1 MLKITKGN
9 SEKESPDKA
18 IYFDSDESFYDFCL
32 NTEVVHHNEE
42 GSHPCFS
49 LDFTEAYK
57 EAVKDEHTYFYIA
70 KRNSTIVRR
79 GCVNY
84 RTITKR
90 VERVIE
96 WGELYNCDILEVPEG
111 VTELR
116 LDKIDIPTL
125 HELHLPSTLTSVN
138 SDIIEMMEEEEYV
151 DWMWGIYVAPG
162 TMDHFKQ
169 LLPPS
174 VHHLIKENIK
184 LSDALRNSPM
194 FQLSLSSKELFHS
207 NLLAWLAEDPDTRDL
222 FVEVLKLF
230 GLEDLRAIDLA
241 DGIRKDKYMVL
252 REYNNFDFCIC
263 EKLKNWKEDSEEEYV
278 PGRVVLVLEN
288 KFKSIPYEAQLKG
301 YEEKVEDLNE
311 EGMKNKKKSW
321 YWKEN
326 NVMPQKWSDKF
337 YKGEPIDKVGCH
349 FVLLTLNKEV
359 CGLNVGQNCKFGN
372 WHVVSYKEYAQKL
385 LADETIKNFKH
396 EIILKHDIIRDYAG
410 YVDKFCDCIYSKLN
424 NLKPDVLLKKK
435 WKEVLCPDPD
445 LRAIRMDDIWQ
456 KLVANIILKQL
467 RIAGEGKVVTKDEYY
482 KLGLKVEDFLGGS
495 GTGEV
500 VVATGFSRGSGI
512 IDMKIHIGDE
522 CLFGVQIQNG
532 LYKRFL
538 EASKKQVETD
548 EKTRILFYEKK
559 LEKFKN
565 LNLFRYK
572 TSQWIDAV
580 NNVLT
585 GDVSPKA
592 KKNGTFKKGNA
603 GLEGFGGY
611 GKTFLAQW
619 KYIDKDATVEDVI
632 NHIIEDCLN
641 VKKNVKIISPLL

>member
-42 GSHPCFS
+42 GYS

-138 SDIIEMMEEEEYV
+138 PDIIEMMEEEEYV

-162 TMDHFKQ
+162 TMAHFKQ

-207 NLLAWLAEDPDTRDL
+207 NLLAWLAEDPGTRDL

-230 GLEDLRAIDLA
+230 RLEEERAKELA
-241 DGIRKDKYMVL
+241 DGIRGNEYMVL
-252 REYNNFDFCIC
+252 REYKNFDFCIC

-288 KFKSIPYEAQLKG
+288 KFKSIPYEVQLKG
-301 YEEKVEDLNE
+301 YEDAVHNTLNPD
-311 EGMKNKKKSW
+311 GKK
-321 YWKEN
+321 N
-326 NVMPQKWSDKF
+326 NVKSRYFNVHKDEVQKKWCKKYEQLYNIED
-337 YKGEPIDKVGCH
+337 VNCH
-349 FVLLTLNKEV
+349 FVLLTLSKEV
-359 CGLNVGQNCKFGN
+359 CGLDVEKDCKFGN
-372 WHVVSYKEYAQKL
+372 WHVVSYQEYAKKL
-385 LADETIKNFKH
+385 LADKTKLF
-396 EIILKHDIIRDYAG
+396 KHDIIRDYAG
-410 YVDKFCDCIYSKLN
+410 YVDKFCEYVAK
-424 NLKPDVLLKKK
+424 NLEVKTDKPWNK
-435 WKEVLCPDPD
+435 VLCPNKE
-445 LRAIRMDDIWQ
+445 LLSIRMDDIWQ
-456 KLVANIILKQL
+456 KLIANLILSELRQRGITQLVAKDS
-467 RIAGEGKVVTKDEYY
+467 EYVVGIKA
-482 KLGLKVEDFLGGS
+482 EDFLKNCDKGNVLVGA
-495 GTGEV
+495 GY
-500 VVATGFSRGSGI
+500 SRGTALI
-512 IDMKIHIGDE
+512 EIKIHLGSDKNGPWSY
-522 CLFGVQIQNG
+522 GVQIQDG

-538 EASKKQVETD
+538 ESYNDIVVKGSDTDRVNIYKGKLTELAS
-548 EKTRILFYEKK
+548 
-559 LEKFKN
+559 
-565 LNLFRYK
+565 LNLFRY
-572 TSQWIDAV
+572 D
-580 NNVLT
+580 
-585 GDVSPKA
+585 
-592 KKNGTFKKGNA
+592 KGNWFYGGKPCKDEDICPGVDKIGKA
-603 GLEGFGGY
+603 GMKGFGGY
-611 GKTFLAQW
+611 GTTFLAQW
-619 KYIDKDATVEDVI
+619 KKINDTATVDDVLQQ
-632 NHIIEDCLN
+632 IIEDC
-641 VKKNVKIISPLL
+641 KKVM

>member
-9 SEKESPDKA
+9 TEKETPNKA

-125 HELHLPSTLTSVN
+125 HEFHLPSTLTSVN
-138 SDIIEMMEEEEYV
+138 PDIIEMMEREKYV
-151 DWMWGIYVAPG
+151 DCMWGIYVAPG
-162 TMDHFKQ
+162 TMAHFKQ

-230 GLEDLRAIDLA
+230 RLEERAEELA
-241 DGIRKDKYMVL
+241 DGIRNGTYMVL
-252 REYNNFDFCIC
+252 REYKNFDFCIC
-263 EKLKNWKEDSEEEYV
+263 EKLRNWKEDSEEEYV
-278 PGRVVLVLEN
+278 PGQVVLVLEN
-288 KFKSIPYEAQLKG
+288 KFKSIPYESQLKG
-301 YEEKVEDLNE
+301 YTNVINKLKEEAYN
-311 EGMKNKKKSW
+311 NKAKSL
-321 YWKEN
+321 YYEN
-326 NVMPQKWSDKF
+326 NGEMPKKWSKKLGSQYQIQDVK
-337 YKGEPIDKVGCH
+337 CH
-349 FVLLTLNKEV
+349 FVLLTLNKDV
-359 CGLNVGQNCKFGN
+359 CGLDIKNGKFDI
-372 WHVVSYKEYAQKL
+372 WHVVSYQEYAKIL
-385 LADETIKNFKH
+385 LADKTKH
-396 EIILKHDIIRDYAG
+396 FKHDIIRDYAG
-410 YVDKFCDCIYSKLN
+410 YVDKFCEYVAK
-424 NLKPDVLLKKK
+424 NLEVKTDKPWNK
-435 WKEVLCPDPD
+435 VLCPNKE
-445 LRAIRMDDIWQ
+445 LLSIRMDDIWQ
-456 KLVANIILKQL
+456 KLIANLILSELRQRGKTEKLVANDSKY
-467 RIAGEGKVVTKDEYY
+467 VVGIKA
-482 KLGLKVEDFLGGS
+482 EDFLENYQKGDVLVGA
-495 GTGEV
+495 GY
-500 VVATGFSRGSGI
+500 SRGTALI
-512 IDMKIHIGDE
+512 EIKIHLGSDE
-522 CLFGVQIQNG
+522 NGPWSYGVQIQNG

-538 EASKKQVETD
+538 ESYNDIVVKGSATDRKKIYKGKLTELAS
-548 EKTRILFYEKK
+548 
-559 LEKFKN
+559 
-565 LNLFRYK
+565 LNLFRY
-572 TSQWIDAV
+572 DNV
-580 NNVLT
+580 NWFYGGKLCK
-585 GDVSPKA
+585 DVDICPGA
-592 KKNGTFKKGNA
+592 KKPGKA
-603 GLEGFGGY
+603 GMEGFGGY
-611 GKTFLAQW
+611 GTTFLAQW
-619 KYIDKDATVEDVI
+619 KKIEETATVEEVLQQ
-632 NHIIEDCLN
+632 IIDDCKK
-641 VKKNVKIISPLL
+641 VKKHPNL

>member
-9 SEKESPDKA
+9 TEKESPDKA

-32 NTEVVHHNEE
+32 NTEVVLHNEE

-70 KRNSTIVRR
+70 KRNSTIVHR
-79 GCVNY
+79 GCVTY

-96 WGELYNCDILEVPEG
+96 WGELYGCNILEVPEG

-138 SDIIEMMEEEEYV
+138 PDIIEMMEEEEYV

-162 TMDHFKQ
+162 TMAHFKQ

-207 NLLAWLAEDPDTRDL
+207 NLLAWLAEDPDTMNL

-230 GLEDLRAIDLA
+230 RLKEERAKELA
-241 DGIRKDKYMVL
+241 DGIRNGTYMVL
-252 REYNNFDFCIC
+252 REYKNFDFCIC

-288 KFKSIPYEAQLKG
+288 KFKSIPYEVQLKG
-301 YEEKVEDLNE
+301 YEDAVHNMLNPDGKKNNAKSRYFNVHKDEVQKKWCKKYEQLYNIEDV
-311 EGMKNKKKSW
+311 K
-321 YWKEN
+321 
-326 NVMPQKWSDKF
+326 
-337 YKGEPIDKVGCH
+337 CH
-349 FVLLTLNKEV
+349 FVLLTLSKDV
-359 CGLNVGQNCKFGN
+359 CGLDLKNDEFGN

-385 LADETIKNFKH
+385 LADKTRN
-396 EIILKHDIIRDYAG
+396 LKHDIIIDYAG
-410 YVDKFCDCIYSKLN
+410 YVDRFCDYIYSKLK
-424 NLKPDVLLKKK
+424 NLSPNVLLKKK
-435 WKEVLCPDPD
+435 WKEVLCPDPE

-467 RIAGEGKVVTKDEYY
+467 RIAGVGKVVTEDDKY
-482 KLGLKVEDFLGGS
+482 KLGLKAEDFLGGS

-512 IDMKIHIGDE
+512 IDMKIHIGDG

-538 EASKKQVETD
+538 EASKGKVETD
-548 EKTRILFYEKK
+548 ENSRITFYEDK
-559 LEKFKN
+559 LEKFKD
-565 LNLFRYK
+565 LNLFRYNNN
-572 TSQWIDAV
+572 TLQWNSNWEDAV
-580 NNVLT
+580 DNVLT
-585 GDVSPKA
+585 VNVSPK
-592 KKNGTFKKGNA
+592 GGNTGKA
-603 GLEGFGGY
+603 GLQGFGGY
-611 GKTFLAQW
+611 GTTFLAQW
-619 KYIDKDATVEDVI
+619 KAIDKGATVENVI
-632 NHIIEDCLN
+632 NHIIADCSN
-641 VKKNVKIISPLL
+641 VKNVK

>member
-9 SEKESPDKA
+9 TEKESPDKA

-32 NTEVVHHNEE
+32 NTEIVHHNEE
-42 GSHPCFS
+42 GSRPCFS

-57 EAVKDEHTYFYIA
+57 EALKDEHTYFYIA
-70 KRNSTIVRR
+70 KRNSTIVHR
-79 GCVNY
+79 GCVTY

-96 WGELYNCDILEVPEG
+96 WGELYGCNILEVPEG

-138 SDIIEMMEEEEYV
+138 PDIIEMMEEYV

-162 TMDHFKQ
+162 TMAHFKQ

-230 GLEDLRAIDLA
+230 RLEERAKELA
-241 DGIRKDKYMVL
+241 DGIRNGTYMVL
-252 REYNNFDFCIC
+252 REYKNFDFCIC
-263 EKLKNWKEDSEEEYV
+263 EKLRNWKEDSEEEYV
-278 PGRVVLVLEN
+278 PGQVVLLLEN
-288 KFKSIPYEAQLKG
+288 KFKSIPYKAQLEE
-301 YEEKVEDLNE
+301 YEKAVCKLNP
-311 EGMKNKKKSW
+311 EGKKNKVKSEI
-321 YWKEN
+321 YQKTGKFINAN
-326 NVMPQKWSDKF
+326 NKALKNVQDSPLD
-337 YKGEPIDKVGCH
+337 CH
-349 FVLLTLNKEV
+349 FVLLSLSKDV
-359 CGLNVGQNCKFGN
+359 CGLGVGENGMFGK
-372 WHVVSYKEYAQKL
+372 WHVVSYQEYAKIL
-385 LADETIKNFKH
+385 LADKTKPF
-396 EIILKHDIIRDYAG
+396 KHDIIRDYAG
-410 YVDKFCDCIYSKLN
+410 YVDKFCDYIYSKLS
-424 NLKPDVLLKKK
+424 NLTPSVLLKKK

-467 RIAGEGKVVTKDEYY
+467 RIAGVGKVVTEDDKY
-482 KLGLKVEDFLGGS
+482 KLGLKAKDFLDGS
-495 GTGEV
+495 GKGEV

-512 IDMKIHIGDE
+512 IDMKIHIGGG

-538 EASKKQVETD
+538 EASKDEVETD
-548 EKTRILFYEKK
+548 ENTRITFYEKR
-559 LEKFKN
+559 LEKFKD
-565 LNLFRYK
+565 LNLFRYD
-572 TSQWIDAV
+572 TLQWNPNWEDAV
-580 NNVLT
+580 DNVLT
-585 GDVSPKA
+585 GDICPGAGKTGKA
-592 KKNGTFKKGNA
+592 GM
-603 GLEGFGGY
+603 EGFGGY

-641 VKKNVKIISPLL
+641 VKENVK

>member
-9 SEKESPDKA
+9 TEKESPDKV

-57 EAVKDEHTYFYIA
+57 EALKDEHTYFYIA

-79 GCVNY
+79 GCVDY

-96 WGELYNCDILEVPEG
+96 WGDLYGFNILEVPEG

-125 HELHLPSTLTSVN
+125 HEFHLPSTLTSVN
-138 SDIIEMMEEEEYV
+138 PDIIEMMEEEEYV
-151 DWMWGIYVAPG
+151 GWMWGIYVAPG

-169 LLPPS
+169 LLPSS

-194 FQLSLSSKELFHS
+194 FHLSLSSKELFHS

-230 GLEDLRAIDLA
+230 GLEDLQAKKLA
-241 DGIRKDKYMVL
+241 DGIRGNEYMVL
-252 REYNNFDFCIC
+252 REYKNFDFCIC

-278 PGRVVLVLEN
+278 PGQVVLVLEN

-301 YEEKVEDLNE
+301 YEKKVDGLNE

-326 NVMPQKWSDKF
+326 NEMPQKWSDEF
-337 YKGEPIDKVGCH
+337 YKGETIDKVGCH

-359 CGLNVGQNCKFGN
+359 CGLQLTDNGGKKCCGK
-372 WHVVSYKEYAQKL
+372 WPVVSYKEYAQKL
-385 LADETIKNFKH
+385 SEHAENKQDFKH
-396 EIILKHDIIRDYAG
+396 QIIKDYAD
-410 YVDKFCDCIYSKLN
+410 YIIKFCKCIDTKLQD
-424 NLKPDVLLKKK
+424 LKLKKNWKDVLCSDKG
-435 WKEVLCPDPD
+435 
-445 LRAIRMDDIWQ
+445 LRSIRMDDIWQ
-456 KLVANIILKQL
+456 KLVANIVLKRL
-467 RIAGEGKVVTKDEYY
+467 RAKGVNKGLVKNDSEYVV
-482 KLGLKVEDFLGGS
+482 GLKAEDFLKKGK
-495 GTGEV
+495 TGQV
-500 VVATGFSRGSGI
+500 LVGAGFSRGTALI
-512 IDMKIHIGDE
+512 EIKIHKGDYF
-522 CLFGVQIQNG
+522 FGVQIQNG

-538 EASKKQVETD
+538 EAPKGKVETD
-548 EKTRILFYEKK
+548 KNSRITFYKEK
-559 LEKFKN
+559 LEKFKA
-565 LNLFRYK
+565 LKLFRYN
-572 TSQWIDAV
+572 TPQWNSEWEDAV
-580 NNVLT
+580 DKVLT
-585 GDVSPKA
+585 GNVSPKD
-592 KKNGTFKKGNA
+592 GNTGKA
-603 GLEGFGGY
+603 GLQGFGGY
-611 GKTFLAQW
+611 GTTFLAQW
-619 KYIDKDATVEDVI
+619 KEIDKDATVEKVI
-632 NHIIEDCLN
+632 EHIIADCSN
-641 VKKNVKIISPLL
+641 VKNVK

>member
-1 MLKITKGN
+1 MLRITKGN
-9 SEKESPDKA
+9 TEKESPDKA

-32 NTEVVHHNEE
+32 NTEVVHHKEE

-138 SDIIEMMEEEEYV
+138 PDIIEMMEEEEYV

-162 TMDHFKQ
+162 TMAHFKQ

-230 GLEDLRAIDLA
+230 RLEEERAKELA
-241 DGIRKDKYMVL
+241 DGIRNGTYMVL
-252 REYNNFDFCIC
+252 REYKNFDFCIC
-263 EKLKNWKEDSEEEYV
+263 EKLRNWKEKADEEEFV
-278 PGRVVLVLEN
+278 PGQVVLVLEN
-288 KFKSIPYEAQLKG
+288 KFKSIPYESQLKG
-301 YEEKVEDLNE
+301 YTIVINKLNKE
-311 EGMKNKKKSW
+311 AYYNKAKSL
-321 YWKEN
+321 YYEN
-326 NVMPQKWSDKF
+326 NGEIPKKWSKKLGSQYQIQD
-337 YKGEPIDKVGCH
+337 VTCH
-349 FVLLTLNKEV
+349 FVLLTLNKDV
-359 CGLNVGQNCKFGN
+359 CGLDIKNGKFGK
-372 WHVVSYKEYAQKL
+372 WHVVSYQEYAKIL
-385 LADETIKNFKH
+385 LADKTKH
-396 EIILKHDIIRDYAG
+396 FKHDIIRDYAS
-410 YVDKFCDCIYSKLN
+410 YVDKFCDYIYSKLS
-424 NLKPDVLLKKK
+424 NLPPSVLLKKK
-435 WKEVLCPDPD
+435 WKEVLCSDPD

-456 KLVANIILKQL
+456 KLVANLILTEL
-467 RIAGEGKVVTKDEYY
+467 RNKANSIDNSKIATIAAGY
-482 KLGLKVEDFLGGS
+482 
-495 GTGEV
+495 
-500 VVATGFSRGSGI
+500 SRGTALI
-512 IDMKIHIGDE
+512 EIKIHLGSDKNGP
-522 CLFGVQIQNG
+522 CSYGVQIQDG

-538 EASKKQVETD
+538 ESYNDIVVKGSDKDREIYYKGKLTELAS
-548 EKTRILFYEKK
+548 
-559 LEKFKN
+559 
-565 LNLFRYK
+565 LNLFRY
-572 TSQWIDAV
+572 D
-580 NNVLT
+580 
-585 GDVSPKA
+585 
-592 KKNGTFKKGNA
+592 KGNWFYGGKPCKDEDICPGADKIGKA
-603 GLEGFGGY
+603 GMKGFGGY
-611 GKTFLAQW
+611 GTTFLAQW
-619 KYIDKDATVEDVI
+619 KKINDTATVDDVLLQ
-632 NHIIEDCLN
+632 IIEDC
-641 VKKNVKIISPLL
+641 KKLCNKSPHL

>member
-9 SEKESPDKA
+9 TEKESPDKA

-32 NTEVVHHNEE
+32 NTEVVHHTEE

-79 GCVNY
+79 GGVNY

-96 WGELYNCDILEVPEG
+96 WGELYNCNILEVPEG

-138 SDIIEMMEEEEYV
+138 PDIIEMMEEEEYV

-162 TMDHFKQ
+162 TMAHFKQ
-169 LLPPS
+169 LLPSS

-230 GLEDLRAIDLA
+230 GLEHSQAEKLA
-241 DGIRKDKYMVL
+241 DGIRGNEYMVL
-252 REYNNFDFCIC
+252 REYKNFDFCIC

-288 KFKSIPYEAQLKG
+288 KFKSIPYEVQLKG
-301 YEEKVEDLNE
+301 YEDAVHNTLNPDGKKNNAKSRYFNVHKDEVQKKWCKKYEQLYNIEDVN
-311 EGMKNKKKSW
+311 
-321 YWKEN
+321 
-326 NVMPQKWSDKF
+326 
-337 YKGEPIDKVGCH
+337 CH
-349 FVLLTLNKEV
+349 FVLLTLSKDV
-359 CGLNVGQNCKFGN
+359 CGLDVGEDGMFGK
-372 WHVVSYKEYAQKL
+372 WHVVSYQEYAKKL
-385 LADETIKNFKH
+385 LADKTRN
-396 EIILKHDIIRDYAG
+396 LKHDIIIDYAG
-410 YVDKFCDCIYSKLN
+410 YVDKFCDYIYSKLK
-424 NLKPDVLLKKK
+424 NLSPNVLLKKK
-435 WKEVLCPDPD
+435 WKEVLCPDPE

-467 RIAGEGKVVTKDEYY
+467 RIAGVGKVVTEDADY
-482 KLGLKVEDFLGGS
+482 KLDLKAEDFLGDS

-512 IDMKIHIGDE
+512 IDMKVYIGE
-522 CLFGVQIQNG
+522 NCLFGVQIQNG

-538 EASKKQVETD
+538 EASKDKVEKD
-548 EKTRILFYEKK
+548 EKKRILFYEKK
-559 LEKFKN
+559 LEKFKD

-572 TSQWIDAV
+572 TLQWNSEWIDAV
-580 NNVLT
+580 VGVLT

-592 KKNGTFKKGNA
+592 KKKGNA

-611 GKTFLAQW
+611 GTSFLAQW
-619 KYIDKDATVEDVI
+619 RAIDENATVGKVI
-632 NHIIEDCLN
+632 NQIVADCL
-641 VKKNVKIISPLL
+641 KAKNVK

>member
-151 DWMWGIYVAPG
+151 DWMCGIYVAPG

-207 NLLAWLAEDPDTRDL
+207 NLLAWLAEDPDTREL

-230 GLEDLRAIDLA
+230 RLEEERAKELA
-241 DGIRKDKYMVL
+241 DGIRNDTYMVL
-252 REYNNFDFCIC
+252 REYKNFDFCIC
-263 EKLKNWKEDSEEEYV
+263 EKLRNWKEKADEEEFV
-278 PGRVVLVLEN
+278 PGKVVLLLEN
-288 KFKSIPYEAQLKG
+288 KFKSIPYKAQLEE
-301 YEEKVEDLNE
+301 YEKAVCKLNP
-311 EGMKNKKKSW
+311 EGKKNKVKSEI
-321 YWKEN
+321 YQKTGKFINAN
-326 NVMPQKWSDKF
+326 NKALKNVQDSTLD
-337 YKGEPIDKVGCH
+337 CH
-349 FVLLTLNKEV
+349 FVLLTLSKDV
-359 CGLNVGQNCKFGN
+359 CGLGVGENGMK
-372 WHVVSYKEYAQKL
+372 WHVVSYQEYAKIL
-385 LADETIKNFKH
+385 LADKTKH
-396 EIILKHDIIRDYAG
+396 FKHDIIRDYAG
-410 YVDKFCDCIYSKLN
+410 YVDKFCEYVAK
-424 NLKPDVLLKKK
+424 NLEVKTDKPWNK
-435 WKEVLCPDPD
+435 VLCPNKE
-445 LRAIRMDDIWQ
+445 LLSIRMDDIWQ
-456 KLVANIILKQL
+456 KLIANLILSELRQRGKIKQL
-467 RIAGEGKVVTKDEYY
+467 VEEDSEYVVGIKA
-482 KLGLKVEDFLGGS
+482 EDFLKNYQKGDVLVGA
-495 GTGEV
+495 GY
-500 VVATGFSRGSGI
+500 SRGTALI
-512 IDMKIHIGDE
+512 EIKIHLGSDE
-522 CLFGVQIQNG
+522 NDPWSYGVQIQNG

-538 EASKKQVETD
+538 ESYNDRVVKGSDTDRVDYYKGKLTELAS
-548 EKTRILFYEKK
+548 
-559 LEKFKN
+559 
-565 LNLFRYK
+565 LNLFRY
-572 TSQWIDAV
+572 D
-580 NNVLT
+580 
-585 GDVSPKA
+585 
-592 KKNGTFKKGNA
+592 KGNWSDGGKLCGDICPGAAKIGKA
-603 GLEGFGGY
+603 GMEGFGGY
-611 GKTFLAQW
+611 GTTFLAQW
-619 KYIDKDATVEDVI
+619 KKINDTATVDDVLLQ
-632 NHIIEDCLN
+632 IIEDC
-641 VKKNVKIISPLL
+641 KKVM

>member
-9 SEKESPDKA
+9 TEKETPNKA

-125 HELHLPSTLTSVN
+125 HEFHLPSTLTSVN
-138 SDIIEMMEEEEYV
+138 PDIIEMMEREEYV
-151 DWMWGIYVAPG
+151 DCMWGIYVAPG
-162 TMDHFKQ
+162 TMAHFKQ

-230 GLEDLRAIDLA
+230 RLKEKRAKELA
-241 DGIRKDKYMVL
+241 DGIRNGTYMVL
-252 REYNNFDFCIC
+252 REYKNFDFCIC
-263 EKLKNWKEDSEEEYV
+263 EKLRNWKEDSEEEYV
-278 PGRVVLVLEN
+278 PGQVVLVLEN
-288 KFKSIPYEAQLKG
+288 KFKSIPYKAQLEG
-301 YEEKVEDLNE
+301 YEETVRSLNH
-311 EGMKNKKKSW
+311 EGMNNKVKSEIYQKTGKFINANNKALKNVQDSTL
-321 YWKEN
+321 
-326 NVMPQKWSDKF
+326 D
-337 YKGEPIDKVGCH
+337 CH
-349 FVLLTLNKEV
+349 FVLLTLSKDV
-359 CGLNVGQNCKFGN
+359 CGLGVGGNGMFGK
-372 WHVVSYKEYAQKL
+372 WHVVSYQEYTKIL
-385 LADETIKNFKH
+385 LADKTKH
-396 EIILKHDIIRDYAG
+396 FKHDIIRDYAG
-410 YVDKFCDCIYSKLN
+410 YVDKFCEYVAK
-424 NLKPDVLLKKK
+424 NLEVKTDKPWNK
-435 WKEVLCPDPD
+435 VLCPNKE
-445 LRAIRMDDIWQ
+445 LLSIRMDDIWQ
-456 KLVANIILKQL
+456 KLIANLILSELRQKGRTEQL
-467 RIAGEGKVVTKDEYY
+467 VEEDSEYVVGIKA
-482 KLGLKVEDFLGGS
+482 EDFLENYQKGDVLVGA
-495 GTGEV
+495 GY
-500 VVATGFSRGSGI
+500 SRGTALI
-512 IDMKIHIGDE
+512 EIKIHLGSDKNDPWSY
-522 CLFGVQIQNG
+522 GVQIQNG

-538 EASKKQVETD
+538 ESYNDIVVKGSDTDRVDYYKGKLTELAS
-548 EKTRILFYEKK
+548 
-559 LEKFKN
+559 
-565 LNLFRYK
+565 LNLFRYDK
-572 TSQWIDAV
+572 GNWFDGGK
-580 NNVLT
+580 LC
-585 GDVSPKA
+585 GDICPGAA
-592 KKNGTFKKGNA
+592 KKGKA
-603 GLEGFGGY
+603 GMEGFGGY
-611 GKTFLAQW
+611 GTTFLAQW
-619 KYIDKDATVEDVI
+619 KKIEETATVDDVLLQ
-632 NHIIEDCLN
+632 IIEDC
-641 VKKNVKIISPLL
+641 KKVM

>member
-1 MLKITKGN
+1 MIFN
-9 SEKESPDKA
+9 
-18 IYFDSDESFYDFCL
+18 
-32 NTEVVHHNEE
+32 
-42 GSHPCFS
+42 
-49 LDFTEAYK
+49 
-57 EAVKDEHTYFYIA
+57 
-70 KRNSTIVRR
+70 
-79 GCVNY
+79 
-84 RTITKR
+84 
-90 VERVIE
+90 
-96 WGELYNCDILEVPEG
+96 
-111 VTELR
+111 
-116 LDKIDIPTL
+116 
-125 HELHLPSTLTSVN
+125 
-138 SDIIEMMEEEEYV
+138 
-151 DWMWGIYVAPG
+151 
-162 TMDHFKQ
+162 
-169 LLPPS
+169 
-174 VHHLIKENIK
+174 NIK

-207 NLLAWLAEDPDTRDL
+207 NLLAWLAEDPDTMNL

-230 GLEDLRAIDLA
+230 RLKEERAIELA
-241 DGIRKDKYMVL
+241 DGIRNGTYIVL
-252 REYNNFDFCIC
+252 REYKNFDFCIC
-263 EKLKNWKEDSEEEYV
+263 EKLRNWKEDSEEEYV

-288 KFKSIPYEAQLKG
+288 KFKSIPYEAQLTG
-301 YEEKVEDLNE
+301 YETTVHDTLNP
-311 EGMKNKKKSW
+311 EGMKNNAKSQYYEKNKDEVQKKLRKKYEQLYDLYSI
-321 YWKEN
+321 KDVN
-326 NVMPQKWSDKF
+326 
-337 YKGEPIDKVGCH
+337 CH
-349 FVLLTLNKEV
+349 FVLLTLSKEV

-372 WHVVSYKEYAQKL
+372 WHVVSYKEYAEVLK
-385 LADETIKNFKH
+385 DKTIKNNFKH
-396 EIILKHDIIRDYAG
+396 EIIYDYAD
-410 YVDKFCDCIYSKLN
+410 YVYKFCDYIYSKLN
-424 NLKPDVLLKKK
+424 NLKPYVLLKKK

-467 RIAGEGKVVTKDEYY
+467 RIAGEGKVVTKDEFY
-482 KLGLKVEDFLGGS
+482 KLGLKAEDFLGGS

-538 EASKKQVETD
+538 EASKKQVETG

-565 LNLFRYK
+565 LNLFRYE

-585 GDVSPKA
+585 GNVSPKA
-592 KKNGTFKKGNA
+592 KKNGTFKEGNA

-641 VKKNVKIISPLL
+641 VKKNVK

>member
-9 SEKESPDKA
+9 TEKESPDKA

-42 GSHPCFS
+42 GSRPCFS

-57 EAVKDEHTYFYIA
+57 EALKDEHTYFYIA
-70 KRNSTIVRR
+70 KRNSTIVSR

-96 WGELYNCDILEVPEG
+96 WGELYGCNILEVPEG

-125 HELHLPSTLTSVN
+125 HELHLPSTLTSMN
-138 SDIIEMMEEEEYV
+138 PDIIEMMEEYV

-162 TMDHFKQ
+162 TMAHFKQ

-207 NLLAWLAEDPDTRDL
+207 NLLAWLAEDPDTTNL

-230 GLEDLRAIDLA
+230 RLKEERAIELA
-241 DGIRKDKYMVL
+241 DGIRNGTYMVL
-252 REYNNFDFCIC
+252 REYKNFDFCIC
-263 EKLKNWKEDSEEEYV
+263 EKLRNWKEDSEEEYV
-278 PGRVVLVLEN
+278 PGQVVLVLEN
-288 KFKSIPYEAQLKG
+288 KFKSIPYEVQLKG
-301 YEEKVEDLNE
+301 YEDAVHNTLNPDGKKNNAKSRYFNVHKDEVQKKWCKKYEQLYNIEDVN
-311 EGMKNKKKSW
+311 
-321 YWKEN
+321 
-326 NVMPQKWSDKF
+326 
-337 YKGEPIDKVGCH
+337 CH
-349 FVLLTLNKEV
+349 FVLLALSKEV
-359 CGLNVGQNCKFGN
+359 CGLDVEKDCKFGN
-372 WHVVSYKEYAQKL
+372 WHVVSYQEYAQKL
-385 LADETIKNFKH
+385 LADKTSK
-396 EIILKHDIIRDYAG
+396 LKHVIIIDYAG
-410 YVDKFCDCIYSKLN
+410 YVDKFCDYIYSKLS
-424 NLKPDVLLKKK
+424 NLTPNVLLKKK

-467 RIAGEGKVVTKDEYY
+467 RIAGVGKVVTEDDKY
-482 KLGLKVEDFLGGS
+482 KLGLKAEDFPDGS
-495 GTGEV
+495 GKGEV

-538 EASKKQVETD
+538 EASKDEVETD
-548 EKTRILFYEKK
+548 ENTRITFYEDRLK
-559 LEKFKN
+559 KFKD
-565 LNLFRYK
+565 LNLFRYN
-572 TSQWIDAV
+572 TLQWNSNWKNAV
-580 NNVLT
+580 DNVLT

-592 KKNGTFKKGNA
+592 KKDGTFKKGNA
-603 GLEGFGGY
+603 GLDGFGGY

-641 VKKNVKIISPLL
+641 VKKNVK